1 MYEYLFVLTSFLFF
15 FNTNNCILTKYLLI
29 FAPSNNKKNKN
40 KDMDYRDLNLQG
52 LTTERQWEVSE
63 AFPVLMRKVYV
74 WMTMAL
80 VITGFT
86 AYGVATS
93 PGILQA
99 IYTNQILFWGLII
112 AEFAIV
118 IGVSAAINRLSL
130 TTATLM
136 FILYSVINGALMSY
150 IFLAYTASSIA
161 TVFFITA
168 GTFAA
173 MAIIGYTTKTDLTS
187 LGKILMMALIG
198 LIIATVVNLFI
209 KSSGFTLIL
218 SYVGVLVFV
227 GLTAYDSQKIKQML
241 LQAPDAG
248 EAAQKLALLGALS
261 LYLDF
266 INLFLYLLRIF
277 GRRD

>member
-1 MYEYLFVLTSFLFF
+1 MNYNDFEL
-15 FNTNNCILTKYLLI
+15 
-29 FAPSNNKKNKN
+29 KNLSI
-40 KDMDYRDLNLQG
+40 DDQLAM
-52 LTTERQWEVSE
+52 SS

-74 WMTMAL
+74 WMTLAL

-93 PGILQA
+93 PGVQQA
-99 IYTNQILFWGLII
+99 IFTNQIVFWGLVI
-112 AEFAIV
+112 AEFALV

-130 TTATLM
+130 ATATLM
-136 FILYSVINGALMSY
+136 FILYSVINGALLSS
-150 IFLAYTASSIA
+150 IFLIYTASSIS

-173 MAIIGYTTKTDLTS
+173 MALIGYTTKTDLS
-187 LGKILMMALIG
+187 SIGKYLFMALIG
-198 LIIATVVNLFI
+198 LVIATFVNFFI
-209 KSSGFTLIL
+209 KSSGFDYIL
-218 SYVGVLVFV
+218 SYIGVLIFV

-248 EAAQKLALLGALS
+248 EGAQKIALLGALS